1 MLLVKSLEVASSLA
15 GDLRFFFPELV
26 SSLDD
31 EDDDD
36 DDGLDED
43 DEEAIDEHAGSV
55 FVFTE
60 FNNKLEISLVE
71 LFSLRT
77 NPILLLIR
85 MLFMFSKMLEL
96 EPLFAVDS
104 AKSAPLLLVP

>member
-1 MLLVKSLEVASSLA
+1 MLLVNSLEVASSLA
-15 GDLRFFFPELV
+15 GDLRFFLPELV

-31 EDDDD
+31 DDD
-36 DDGLDED
+36 DDGLDDDD
-43 DEEAIDEHAGSV
+43 DEAMDEHAGSR

-60 FNNKLEISLVE
+60 FNNRLEISLVE

-104 AKSAPLLLVP
+104 KSLLVP